1 MHLQLVLKKHY
12 VGLVE
17 ILNGGKMSWK
27 CDKLSTTLKCLSTA
41 KSSKWQLKWDWIQEV
56 VADMLL
62 YVKGFYDGLNLN
74 IRVRWCIKN
83 GIRNIN

>member
-12 VGLVE
+12 LDLVE

-27 CDKLSTTLKCLSTA
+27 CDKLSTTLKSLSIA
-41 KSSKWQLKWDWIQEV
+41 KSCMWQLKWDWIQKV

-74 IRVRWCIKN
+74 IRARWCIKN